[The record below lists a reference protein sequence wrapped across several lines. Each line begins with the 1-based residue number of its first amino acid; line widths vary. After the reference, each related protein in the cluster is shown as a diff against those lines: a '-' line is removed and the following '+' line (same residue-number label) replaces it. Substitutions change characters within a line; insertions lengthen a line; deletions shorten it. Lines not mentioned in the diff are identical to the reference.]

1 MTNPTLTVALRALPH
16 FRGVSNESLARVAA
30 ACTSR
35 KLRAGEPVFREGETC
50 RAFFAVVTGGAVVF
64 RSGEDGRRQILH
76 RIKPGMSFAEA
87 AALTMKIYPAS
98 AEATVDDT
106 EIIAIDGKRILGE
119 FQADPSLAGAMVGS
133 LCMWLMRLVER
144 VDELSAASAGARLAR
159 HLLRLPASGA
169 GADLRIELPMA
180 KKDLAAHLAIT
191 PETLSRLLKR
201 WGDRGIV
208 DNEGKTLV
216 IKDPESLETIATGAE
231 AD

>member
-1 MTNPTLTVALRALPH
+1 MATPQLLIALRSLPH
-16 FRGVSNESLARVAA
+16 FKSASQESLSRLAP
-30 ACTSR
+30 ACSTK
-35 KLRAGEPVFREGETC
+35 KLAAGEPIFREGEPC
-50 RAFFAVVTGGAVVF
+50 RAFYAVLAGGAIVF
-64 RSGEDGRRQILH
+64 RAGEDGRRQVLH

-87 AALTMKIYPAS
+87 AALSMKLYPAS
-98 AEATVDDT
+98 AEATEPDT
-106 EIIAIDGKRILGE
+106 ELLAIDAKRILAE

-133 LCMWLMRLVER
+133 LCMWLLRMVER

-159 HLLRLPASGA
+159 HLLRLPAT
-169 GADLRIELPMA
+169 GADDAMRIELPMA

-201 WGDRGIV
+201 WSDREII

-216 IKDPESLETIATGAE
+216 IKDSESLETIATGVE